1 MSGDANI
8 DRMQEQPIDEDDGS
22 PDSKQFIPNYG
33 PPQGIPRPNMP
44 QSFRPGMKPPN
55 MPPMPYR
62 GPIMRPQRPMGMR
75 PGHHGMR
82 PMGMPNYR
90 GPPRPFDGPQRPPF
104 DMSTRGPPRYP
115 PQRYP
120 PRMVDSDDNPDGY
133 FDQDGFPPD
142 DFPNMPPNMHHRG
155 PMPPRG
161 YGMPPGPHF
170 MGGPPRMMNG
180 GPSASDMGPPGP
192 YGPPRPGYMTPR
204 GQYPQFSPGGQDM
217 SYDGQ
222 PGGPPPNGQPPYGVM
237 PPPHPMLTSGNSDM
251 SQMGHHDESSPN
263 GGGPLLPLS
272 ASSDSDERQ
281 NMPVGPGPMPPPPM
295 QPPFGGMPPP
305 YGQLPSQQQ
314 PNLYQQQQGMQPSST
329 QAVGNHNGPPGRPYM
344 QPPPMG
350 FPPVPPI
357 MHSGPPPPLGGG
369 SGGMYSMPP
378 PPNPQQPPPSGS
390 YSGAHQISAP
400 PPQPTNPRDEIW
412 VEHTAAD
419 GKVYFYNMQ
428 TRETRWDKPERVTV
442 IRHGDVE
449 KPAVASATTY
459 QAAPTSVVGQPRPS
473 IQANPVPVKP
483 PEVAAWTEYKSG
495 EGKSYYHNSQSNQ
508 TTWDKP
514 QVIIDWEN
522 SFKKIEDQPKP
533 PVEPPFSN
541 VAQTTPVV
549 QSKPPEPAKVQQTP
563 TTEKKPEVVQQQ
575 APVAEKEPEPKKEPE
590 QQKDSSRPISSTAVS
605 GTPWCVVWTGD
616 GRVFFFNPSK
626 RISVWETP
634 DELKGRADV
643 ERMLKKPPGDES
655 DPSSSPK
662 DDSTKSTDAIDNG
675 VVVEEQEPPSKKPK
689 LEEPIQKAA
698 VLKDAS
704 PKPEAMVVDEEAKQ
718 IVTER
723 IGEDAMKEALDRA
736 AKDQA
741 SLPYE
746 VRAEQFRQMLI
757 DKQVSAF
764 STWDK
769 ELHKIVF
776 DHRYLLLTCEERKQ
790 AFESY
795 VRERADV
802 ERTEK
807 KHKMREKKDKFNELL
822 ATANLNSKSSYSD
835 FSSKYG
841 RDERFKGIEKSR
853 ERESLFQAF
862 ISDLRRKEKDKTSSK
877 DKLKT
882 DFIALLKEH
891 KSISRRSHWS
901 DVKKKIDSDSRYRA
915 VESSSRREDWFREYV
930 KKLDD
935 AKESEKAS
943 REDSEKRKE
952 REKRERQE
960 ASLRERKK
968 EVEEARTNSMREKD
982 REREAH
988 LRKEAEANFNALLT
1002 DVIKSEIMP
1011 WKDAKKLLR
1020 KNSRWDAIA
1029 DVLSRNDREKLFDTY
1044 VSGLNKKTKEAF
1056 LKMLEGNESI
1066 TYWTSWRDLKDIL
1079 KDESRFEKL
1088 LSSEKKWKAEFRDW
1102 TQERESKAKKSFNE
1116 MLKEK
1121 TSLISSAK
1129 RQSSEN
1135 GSMLDDVLS
1144 TLKADIRYRAI
1155 ESGEAKKLLEEFLQ
1169 NLAD

>member
-1 MSGDANI
+1 MSVDAGI
-8 DRMQEQPIDEDDGS
+8 DHMQEQTIDDDYRS
-22 PDSKQFIPNYG
+22 PDSKQFMPSYG
-33 PPQGIPRPNMP
+33 PPQGMPRSSMP

-55 MPPMPYR
+55 MPTMPYR
-62 GPIMRPQRPMGMR
+62 GPMMRPQRPMGMR
-75 PGHHGMR
+75 PSHHGMR

-90 GPPRPFDGPQRPPF
+90 GPPRPFDSPQRPPF
-104 DMSTRGPPRYP
+104 DMSSRGPPRYP
-115 PQRYP
+115 PQRFP
-120 PRMVDSDDNPDGY
+120 LRMGDNDDNPDSY
-133 FDQDGFPPD
+133 FDQDSFPPE
-142 DFPNMPPNMHHRG
+142 DFSNMPPSMHHRG

-161 YGMPPGPHF
+161 YGMPSGPHF
-170 MGGPPRMMNG
+170 MGGPPRIMNG
-180 GPSASDMGPPGP
+180 GPSGPDMGPPGP
-192 YGPPRPGYMTPR
+192 YGPPRPGYMPPR
-204 GQYPQFSPGGQDM
+204 SQYPPFSPGGQDM
-217 SYDGQ
+217 PYDGQ
-222 PGGPPPNGQPPYGVM
+222 PGGPPPIHNVP
-237 PPPHPMLTSGNSDM
+237 SNSEM
-251 SQMGHHDESSPN
+251 SQMGHHDVEPSSS

-272 ASSDSDERQ
+272 GPSDSDERQ
-281 NMPVGPGPMPPPPM
+281 NIPGGPGQMPPPPM
-295 QPPFGGMPPP
+295 QPSFGGMPPP
-305 YGQLPSQQQ
+305 YGQLPPSQQQQQ
-314 PNLYQQQQGMQPSST
+314 PNPYQQQQGMPPSQV
-329 QAVGNHNGPPGRPYM
+329 QAMGNHNGPPGGPYM

-350 FPPVPPI
+350 FPPVPPM
-357 MHSGPPPPLGGG
+357 MHGGPPPPLGGG
-369 SGGMYSMPP
+369 GGGMYNMPP
-378 PPNPQQPPPSGS
+378 PPNPQQPPPGGG
-390 YSGAHQISAP
+390 YSGAHQMSAP
-400 PPQPTNPRDEIW
+400 PPLPSNPRDEIW

-428 TRETRWDKPERVTV
+428 TRETRWDKPENVTV
-442 IRHGDVE
+442 IRQGDVE
-449 KPAVASATTY
+449 KPATAATTTY
-459 QAAPTSVVGQPRPS
+459 QAAPTSVVSQPQPS

-483 PEVAAWTEYKSG
+483 PAVAIWTEYKSG
-495 EGKSYYHNSQSNQ
+495 EGRSYYHNSQTNQ

-522 SFKKIEDQPKP
+522 SFKKVEDQPKP
-533 PVEPPFSN
+533 PAVAPFSN
-541 VAQTTPVV
+541 AAQAPVV
-549 QSKPPEPAKVQQTP
+549 ENKASEPTKVLQTSAA
-563 TTEKKPEVVQQQ
+563 EKKPEVVPQQT
-575 APVAEKEPEPKKEPE
+575 AAAKKESEPEKESE

-643 ERMLKKPPGDES
+643 ERMLKKPPNNEKDT
-655 DPSSSPK
+655 SSSPK
-662 DDSTKSTDAIDNG
+662 DDGIKSTDTTDNS
-675 VVVEEQEPPSKKPK
+675 VVVEEQGPPAKKPR
-689 LEEPIQKAA
+689 LEELIQKPA
-698 VLKDAS
+698 VLKEAS
-704 PKPEAMVVDEEAKQ
+704 PKPEVMVVDDEAKQ

-757 DKQVSAF
+757 DKQ
-764 STWDK
+764 
-769 ELHKIVF
+769 IVF

-822 ATANLNSKSSYSD
+822 VAANLNSKSSYSD

-877 DKLKT
+877 DKLKA

-901 DVKKKIDSDSRYRA
+901 DVKRKIDSDSRYRA
-915 VESSSRREDWFREYV
+915 VESSSRREDWFREYI

-935 AKESEKAS
+935 SKESEKAS

-988 LRKEAEANFNALLT
+988 LRKEAEANFNTLLT
-1002 DVIKSEIMP
+1002 DVIKSEILP

-1029 DVLSRNDREKLFDTY
+1029 DVLSRSDREKLFDTY

-1056 LKMLEGNESI
+1056 LKMLEANESI
-1066 TYWTSWRDLKDIL
+1066 TYWMSWKDV
-1079 KDESRFEKL
+1079 KDTFKEDSRFVKL

-1102 TQERESKAKKSFNE
+1102 AQERESKAKKSFSE

-1144 TLKADIRYRAI
+1144 TLKADIRYRAV
-1155 ESGEAKKLLEEFLQ
+1155 ESGEAKKMLEEFLQ
-1169 NLAD
+1169 NLED